1 MHKRGA
7 HAASRSE
14 LIRAVHVR
22 CSQRPSCRQTT
33 RHTATQWLICPM
45 KNEQAGLQ
53 SALCAPLTVPT
64 SSHSLAVCPFLT
76 MWPSLSLFYHIPFFC
91 LFLFLCSFLFLLTPV
106 TFLSA
111 RGPKFL
117 SPARHL
123 APSILL
129 SAAATSVCD

>member
-7 HAASRSE
+7 HAASRGE
-14 LIRAVHVR
+14 LIRAVHVQ

-76 MWPSLSLFYHIPFFC
+76 MWLSLSLLYHIPFF
-91 LFLFLCSFLFLLTPV
+91 LSFPLSVFLFIPPYSRHFPLSSRPKVSISCAAPGTIHLTECCSHV
-106 TFLSA
+106 
-111 RGPKFL
+111 R
-117 SPARHL
+117 
-123 APSILL
+123 
-129 SAAATSVCD
+129 V

>member
-7 HAASRSE
+7 HAASRGE

-53 SALCAPLTVPT
+53 SALCAPLTVPPPPT
-64 SSHSLAVCPFLT
+64 R
-76 MWPSLSLFYHIPFFC
+76 SLFALFSQCGFPFRFYITFPFFC

-111 RGPKFL
+111 PGPKFL